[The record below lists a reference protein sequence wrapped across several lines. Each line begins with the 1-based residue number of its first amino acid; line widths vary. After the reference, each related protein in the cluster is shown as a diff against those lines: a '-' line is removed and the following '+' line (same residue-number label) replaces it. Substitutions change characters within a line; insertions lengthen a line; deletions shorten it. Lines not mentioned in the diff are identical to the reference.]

1 MFSSVLTVSIISF
14 TKPVY
19 YLIKTLDNT
28 EALDMIKLDVLSML
42 EKHNKSK
49 YWLWKQLGMSY
60 QNFNRMVNNETK
72 SIKYETLDAMCGIFG
87 CTPNDL
93 LLYDEDR

>member
-1 MFSSVLTVSIISF
+1 
-14 TKPVY
+14 
-19 YLIKTLDNT
+19 
-28 EALDMIKLDVLSML
+28 MIKLDVLSML

-72 SIKYETLDAMCGIFG
+72 SIKYETLDAQCAVYSAARQMIYF
-87 CTPNDL
+87 CTMRTDKNNK
-93 LLYDEDR
+93 